1 MVLFSD
7 LPRPGLG
14 NVLDGVKAASI
25 LQYSVPV
32 LARLAAKNKR
42 INDGMSLIEL
52 FQVCR

>member
-32 LARLAAKNKR
+32 LARLAAKKR
-42 INDGMSLIEL
+42 WINDGVSLIQL